1 MAKRLLYA
9 SVKPT
14 QMTWAQQEE
23 EAMAKPKSITIKL
36 TETQRTQLRKLTG
49 QDHKSVRF
57 DAVTSRSGRSALG
70 RIAAPSVVGG
80 TQTPTTAGAYGSAAT
95 SAGMDP
101 TTLGGKSALSGKG
114 IVVGRLVDLPGSST
128 PPSSGMDPTK

>member
-1 MAKRLLYA
+1 MAR
-9 SVKPT
+9 
-14 QMTWAQQEE
+14 
-23 EAMAKPKSITIKL
+23 PKSITIKL

-49 QDHKSVRF
+49 QEHKSVRF

-80 TQTPTTAGAYGSAAT
+80 TQTPTTAGAYGSAAS

-101 TTLGGKSALSGKG
+101 TTLGGKSALSGKTIAITG
-114 IVVGRLVDLPGSST
+114 TLLPPGGAGG
-128 PPSSGMDPTK
+128 PIDPAK